1 MSRYS
6 TEEYLEALQGLMPTG
21 AVWSRDPGSTQ
32 AAVLR
37 FLANSFYDS
46 GKDAY
51 ALIAGA
57 FPKTATSMLAEWEK
71 AMGLPDDC
79 TIGETYSTSAR
90 QKAVT
95 TKLANAGG
103 QSVKHFIAAAKA
115 LGYDITITEYRPA
128 RAGLSR
134 CGASINGNDWRW
146 TWKVTAPNTTVVH
159 ARAGVSY
166 ANDPLDTWGN
176 RLMECRLKDMAPSHT
191 IMLITYSA
199 STEKN

>member
-6 TEEYLEALQGLMPTG
+6 LDEYQDALQGLMPTG
-21 AVWSRDPGSTQ
+21 QVWPREPDSTQ

-37 FLANSFYDS
+37 FLANSFYES
-46 GKDAY
+46 GSEAY
-51 ALIAGA
+51 GLIAGA
-57 FPKTATSMLAEWEK
+57 FPATATTMLAEWEST
-71 AMGLPDDC
+71 MGLPDDC

-95 TKLANAGG
+95 TKLATSGG
-103 QSVKHFIAAAKA
+103 QSVKHFTEAAKA
-115 LGYDITITEYRPA
+115 LGYSIKITEHRPA

-146 TWKVTAPNTTVVH
+146 TWKVTAPNTTIVH

-191 IMLITYSA
+191 ILLFTYESSA
-199 STEKN
+199 DNI